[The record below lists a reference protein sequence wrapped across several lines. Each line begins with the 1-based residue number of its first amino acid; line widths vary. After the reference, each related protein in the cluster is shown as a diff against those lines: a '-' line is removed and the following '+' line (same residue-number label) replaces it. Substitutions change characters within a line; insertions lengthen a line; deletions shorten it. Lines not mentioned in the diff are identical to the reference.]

1 MRTISEL
8 AGLLDCSEWDVFEK
22 AFVQEFGA
30 SSNDDIETSYN
41 MYLETGII
49 PAWVASF
56 IHEYPE
62 NLWEAAASCG
72 L

>member
-8 AGLLDCSEWDVFEK
+8 ADLLDCNEWDVFEK
-22 AFVQEFGA
+22 AFVQEFGP
-30 SSNDDIETSYN
+30 SSNDDIEAPYN
-41 MYLETGII
+41 MYLETGVI
-49 PAWVASF
+49 PSWVASF

-62 NLWEAAASCG
+62 NLWEAAAVSG